1 MGIFGAAIKGF
12 GKALKNAKRKKRR
25 KSLGLP
31 ERTKLQ
37 QRSAA
42 GFVKLKKKMNK
53 GKPDLVKQS
62 GPSKTQVVGF
72 GAAAGAGAG
81 ALATIKKN
89 KPVKKAMG
97 GEAAESLRKGQIFKE
112 KRDKRRKEVDEMLD
126 RLYGPSIKPK
136 KKPKNPNRIKPKT
149 KPKRPQESIM
159 AMKKR
164 SGGIINKV
172 IGKRTP
178 MSGGRDRRDSARKTA
193 LGLGTTSKSST
204 AEKSFALKKGTR
216 PGQKSSVQKDKTR
229 AAQRAG
235 RRQDKF
241 IGTARK
247 MSGGRGRSIAGGK
260 LPKKR

>member
-12 GKALKNAKRKKRR
+12 GKALKASKRKKRR
-25 KSLGLP
+25 KDLGLP

-97 GEAAESLRKGQIFKE
+97 GEAGESLRKGTLFKE
-112 KRDKRRKEVDEMLD
+112 KRDKRRKEVDEMIE
-126 RLYGPSIKPK
+126 RLYGPGIKPK
-136 KKPKNPNRIKPKT
+136 KKPKNLDKIRPKT
-149 KPKRPQESIM
+149 KPKKTTKVKTPKIVKDLRAAGGIKSSDAIKAAIE
-159 AMKKR
+159 AMK
-164 SGGIINKV
+164 
-172 IGKRTP
+172 
-178 MSGGRDRRDSARKTA
+178 
-193 LGLGTTSKSST
+193 SK
-204 AEKSFALKKGTR
+204 K
-216 PGQKSSVQKDKTR
+216 
-229 AAQRAG
+229 
-235 RRQDKF
+235 
-241 IGTARK
+241 
-247 MSGGRGRSIAGGK
+247 
-260 LPKKR
+260 